1 MKIKRTRRKCRDGK
15 HRNGHAYDRIR
26 HTTTT
31 TFPLQLGKLIT
42 RGSGFPHIYCKDDGA
57 ASHEFLY
64 EINQEKEVVASVRM
78 RRGRVWDTDDHV
90 KSEGCIEVDRCATPC
105 PRVA

>member
-1 MKIKRTRRKCRDGK
+1 MDM
-15 HRNGHAYDRIR
+15 
-26 HTTTT
+26 HTTGFVTPPP
-31 TFPLQLGKLIT
+31 PLSHFNWESSSPGDPASRIY
-42 RGSGFPHIYCKDDGA
+42 YCKDDGA

-78 RRGRVWDTDDHV
+78 RRGCVWDTDDHV